1 MTYKKLFKKAPI
13 VSLKGQPVI
22 LFDGQHSSLLEA
34 LESKKVKV
42 FSECRNGFCGAC
54 KTTVISGEVKYFSE
68 PLAELKSDECLP
80 CCCVPEGDLNLKL
93 STEGVQVV
101 AKRQY
106 ASTND
111 THKQTTALTQQS
123 QTNSPKLAHER

>member
-1 MTYKKLFKKAPI
+1 MTYKKYFKKAPI

-22 LFDGQHSSLLEA
+22 LFDGKHSSLLEA

-54 KTTVISGEVKYFSE
+54 KTTVISGEVSYLTQ
-68 PLAELKSDECLP
+68 PLAELKADECLP
-80 CCCVPEGDLNLKL
+80 CCCVPETDLNLKL
-93 STEGVQVV
+93 SCQGVEVV

-106 ASTND
+106 NTN
-111 THKQTTALTQQS
+111 HSPAPVLT
-123 QTNSPKLAHER
+123 KLAHEG

>member
-1 MTYKKLFKKAPI
+1 LTYKKLFIKSPI
-13 VSLKGQPVI
+13 VSLKGQPII

-34 LESKKVKV
+34 LESKKVNV

-54 KTTVISGEVKYFSE
+54 KTTVISGEVNYLSE

-80 CCCVPEGDLNLKL
+80 CCCVPNGDLNLKL
-93 STEGVQVV
+93 STEGVEVV

-106 ASTND
+106 ASVND
-111 THKQTTALTQQS
+111 SHTLTTALTQQL
-123 QTNSPKLAHER
+123 QINPKRALDR

>member
-1 MTYKKLFKKAPI
+1 MTYKKYFKKAPI

-22 LFDGQHSSLLEA
+22 LFDGKHSSLLEA

-54 KTTVISGEVKYFSE
+54 KTTVISGEVSYLTQ
-68 PLAELKSDECLP
+68 PLAELKADECLP
-80 CCCVPEGDLNLKL
+80 CCCVPETDLNLKL
-93 STEGVQVV
+93 SCQGVEIV

-106 ASTND
+106 CTN
-111 THKQTTALTQQS
+111 HSPAPALT
-123 QTNSPKLAHER
+123 KLAHEG

>member
-54 KTTVISGEVKYFSE
+54 KTTVISGEVK
-68 PLAELKSDECLP
+68 SDECLP

-111 THKQTTALTQQS
+111 THKQTTALTQQL
-123 QTNSPKLAHER
+123 QTNSPKLTHER

>member
-1 MTYKKLFKKAPI
+1 MTYKKLFNKAPI

-54 KTTVISGEVKYFSE
+54 KTTLISGEVNYFSE

-80 CCCVPEGDLNLKL
+80 CCCVPDGDVNLKL

-106 ASTND
+106 ATDND
-111 THKQTTALTQQS
+111 IHKTTTTLSQVLQTPA
-123 QTNSPKLAHER
+123 KLAHER

>member
-1 MTYKKLFKKAPI
+1 MTYKTFFKKAPI

-34 LESKKVKV
+34 LEAKKVKV

-54 KTTVISGEVKYFSE
+54 KTTVISGEVSYLSK
-68 PLAELKSDECLP
+68 PLAVLKSNECLP
-80 CCCVPEGDLNLKL
+80 CCCVPESDLNLKL
-93 STEGVQVV
+93 STEGVQIV

-106 ASTND
+106 AAENSS
-111 THKQTTALTQQS
+111 HKQTTALTQQL
-123 QTNSPKLAHER
+123 QITPKLAHEG

>member
-1 MTYKKLFKKAPI
+1 MTYKKFFKKAPI

-22 LFDGQHSSLLEA
+22 LFDGKHSSLLEA

-54 KTTVISGEVKYFSE
+54 KTTVISGEVSYLTT
-68 PLAELKSDECLP
+68 PLAELKANECLP
-80 CCCVPEGDLNLKL
+80 CCCVPESDLNLKL
-93 STEGVQVV
+93 STKGVEVV

-106 ASTND
+106 TEANTSVPAMT
-111 THKQTTALTQQS
+111 
-123 QTNSPKLAHER
+123 KLAHES